1 MPSSGRQL
9 GSFVTIGSAVY
20 YSGGAYPPAP
30 GNPALLEVYYG
41 SAVAA
46 TASPTPAPTSASTSG
61 PSYVYGTAGSNTCPV
76 GSTRITDWT
85 VCEDAAA
92 ALGIGW
98 MGMGFATDPKGCYKG
113 SSDAYMNDDATGGTA
128 CGYCRLICLGVAV
141 TTTPTPAPTSS
152 PSPAPTSTPTPAPT
166 PTPSPSLS
174 PTGTPSF
181 APTAYSTTEP
191 WTTKKAMPLSGMEDV
206 GQSCAG
212 VTSATGSFY
221 YQYLGNSPFGPYP
234 ATADMMKYTAA
245 TDAWSLGTRPSPTLH
260 A

>member
-1 MPSSGRQL
+1 MY
-9 GSFVTIGSAVY
+9 A
-20 YSGGAYPPAP
+20 SGGFYAP
-30 GNPALLEVYYG
+30 GSPALLQPVIPTYLEVYYG

-46 TASPTPAPTSASTSG
+46 TAS
-61 PSYVYGTAGSNTCPV
+61 
-76 GSTRITDWT
+76 
-85 VCEDAAA
+85 
-92 ALGIGW
+92 
-98 MGMGFATDPKGCYKG
+98 
-113 SSDAYMNDDATGGTA
+113 
-128 CGYCRLICLGVAV
+128 
-141 TTTPTPAPTSS
+141 
-152 PSPAPTSTPTPAPT
+152 

-181 APTAYSTTEP
+181 APTVYSTTEP

-221 YQYLGNSPFGPYP
+221 YQYRGNSPFGPFP

-245 TDAWSLGTRPSPTLH
+245 TDAWSLGDRPLPTLR

>member
-20 YSGGAYPPAP
+20 YSGGAYAPAP

-46 TASPTPAPTSASTSG
+46 TASPTP
-61 PSYVYGTAGSNTCPV
+61 
-76 GSTRITDWT
+76 
-85 VCEDAAA
+85 
-92 ALGIGW
+92 
-98 MGMGFATDPKGCYKG
+98 
-113 SSDAYMNDDATGGTA
+113 
-128 CGYCRLICLGVAV
+128 
-141 TTTPTPAPTSS
+141 S
-152 PSPAPTSTPTPAPT
+152 PSSST
-166 PTPSPSLS
+166 
-174 PTGTPSF
+174 TGTPSF
-181 APTAYSTTEP
+181 APTVYSTTEP

-221 YQYLGNSPFGPYP
+221 YQYRGNSPFGPYP
-234 ATADMMKYTAA
+234 AADMMKYTAA
-245 TDAWSLGTRPSPTLH
+245 TDAWSLGTRPSPTLC